1 MASPGADSLS
11 ILYSIRQWVQL
22 FLLWLYGDVCSM
34 QHGHSQPIKATNHID
49 WSSNMMGIKKRTCS
63 RTVSWWDRR
72 APKRSFCRPWTTYRV
87 GNSPLLLLSTSAMFV
102 VVLQRDIL
110 SSPGSNEQSED
121 IATESTINS
130 DVTADD
136 LDVIQSSDLSR
147 TSSESHLQMMTA
159 DLANRGP
166 QQSELELR

>member
-1 MASPGADSLS
+1 
-11 ILYSIRQWVQL
+11 
-22 FLLWLYGDVCSM
+22 
-34 QHGHSQPIKATNHID
+34 
-49 WSSNMMGIKKRTCS
+49 
-63 RTVSWWDRR
+63 
-72 APKRSFCRPWTTYRV
+72 
-87 GNSPLLLLSTSAMFV
+87 MFV